1 MKDLQKKAWLPVA
14 CCCLAA
20 LLISLLPLG
29 LLRLADRA
37 VLDRPRP
44 RTQQTKLL
52 PRAEDEVY
60 LARALAQREQAPAG
74 DDLTQFYAK
83 DSGMGAAEGANLLR
97 RCLEEL
103 QTAGALPGAAAQW
116 AQGQLTEDAAVEYRY
131 RADES
136 GFLTFFARQ
145 DAADFCSVTVESR
158 TGLVTDLW
166 LDLPSG
172 QPAPD
177 RDALLT
183 AYAEYLGLGALDWQ
197 PAAETDYADT
207 SLYCASAELL
217 LSVQLLDYHGY
228 DREPTQQYFLSA
240 QALPAEEY
248 EKQRSLWRSLYGA
261 QKN

>member
-1 MKDLQKKAWLPVA
+1 MSNLKRQPWLPVA

-20 LLISLLPLG
+20 LLMSLLPLG

-44 RTQQTKLL
+44 RSQRTKL
-52 PRAEDEVY
+52 PSRAEDEVY
-60 LARALAQREQAPAG
+60 LARALAQREQTPAPG
-74 DDLTQFYAK
+74 GLIQYYAK

-97 RCLEEL
+97 RYLEDL
-103 QTAGALPGAAAQW
+103 AGAKALPQDAAQW
-116 AQGQLTEDAAVEYRY
+116 ARAQLTEDGAVDYLY

-136 GFLTFFARQ
+136 GFLTFFARK
-145 DAADFCSVTVESR
+145 DAADFCSMTVESR

-177 RDALLT
+177 RDALLA
-183 AYAEYLGLGALDWQ
+183 AYADYLGLGALDWQ
-197 PAAETDYADT
+197 PASETDYADT

-217 LSVQLLDYHGY
+217 VSVQLLDYHGY
-228 DREPTQQYFLSA
+228 DRAPTQQYFLSA
-240 QALPAEEY
+240 RALPAEEF
-248 EKQRSLWRSLYGA
+248 ERLRGLWRSLYGA
-261 QKN
+261 R